1 MRNILILL
9 ISLSLFGCSDSNKE
23 GCDAH
28 LDSDLVIDEESDGED
43 GSTSDIKSEYDMGTV
58 DKKDLKEFKEN
69 LEKIEKVHGEQWDFC
84 TCVVKNDS
92 INRAFSEEVS
102 DAEFERLSTRFD
114 EIDVKCKAFLAQSP
128 NVTPAD
134 RAAHDKKVKNCLKES
149 GL

>member
-9 ISLSLFGCSDSNKE
+9 FLLSFFGCSDSNKE

-28 LDSDLVIDEESDGED
+28 LDSDLVIDGDNDEED
-43 GSTSDIKSEYDMGTV
+43 GDSSDIVSDYDMTTV

-84 TCVVKNDS
+84 TCVIKNDS

-102 DAEFERLSTRFD
+102 DTEFDRLSDRFD
-114 EIDVKCKAFLAQSP
+114 EIDTKCKAFLAQSP

-134 RAAHDKKVKNCLKES
+134 RAAHDKKVKKCLKEA